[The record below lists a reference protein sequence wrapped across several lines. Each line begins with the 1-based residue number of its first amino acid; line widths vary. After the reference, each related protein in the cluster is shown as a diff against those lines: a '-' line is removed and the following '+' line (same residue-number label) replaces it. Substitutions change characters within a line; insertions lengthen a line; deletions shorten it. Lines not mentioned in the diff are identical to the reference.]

1 MSTAEL
7 PDQLFTV
14 KEAADFLKL
23 SERRVRKL
31 CSTGRLGERFGQRS
45 YMIHRDQLTEF
56 AKVERRVGA
65 PRRNTPAPATTKTR
79 RRRKSA

>member
-65 PRRNTPAPATTKTR
+65 PRQNPANRKQR
-79 RRRKSA
+79 KSRRKSA